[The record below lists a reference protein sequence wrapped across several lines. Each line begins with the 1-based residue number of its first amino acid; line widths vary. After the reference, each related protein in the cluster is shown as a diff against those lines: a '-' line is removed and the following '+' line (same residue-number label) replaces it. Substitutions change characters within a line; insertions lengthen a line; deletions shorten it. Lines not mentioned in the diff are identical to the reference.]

1 MAKQVFELDILQKE
15 KDEDLPYWLDPSQRY
30 DPNSDKAKAIREK
43 HRSAWLAKQE
53 AKKEKAFDE
62 SQHPRGQPENAGQFG
77 SGGGGSESEA
87 APAAETAPQQ
97 GVPNE
102 MFNPQ
107 EQHAIVDYIDN
118 AKRING
124 FYRNPSGKDPAG
136 KAWSVEAKKALKA
149 QIDTI
154 NSALKK
160 SQLSADVTLYRGFGV
175 GTTASDLIAKGKSL
189 VGQTLPLGGFQSTS
203 QSKDAVKEF
212 IGSGVTQKMNKV
224 IMEISVKKGTP
235 ALDMQPFAKDEFK
248 YEQEIL
254 LGHGSFKVD
263 SVTSGKKIMTIRGS
277 YTPDE

>member
-1 MAKQVFELDILQKE
+1 
-15 KDEDLPYWLDPSQRY
+15 
-30 DPNSDKAKAIREK
+30 
-43 HRSAWLAKQE
+43 
-53 AKKEKAFDE
+53 
-62 SQHPRGQPENAGQFG
+62 
-77 SGGGGSESEA
+77 
-87 APAAETAPQQ
+87 
-97 GVPNE
+97 

-136 KAWSVEAKKALKA
+136 KPWSAEAKKTLKG

-154 NSALKK
+154 NAALKK
-160 SQLSADVTLYRGFGV
+160 SQLATDITLYRGFGV

-189 VGQTLPLGGFQSTS
+189 VGKTLPLGGFQSTS
-203 QSKDAVKEF
+203 QSKSAVKEF
-212 IGSGVTQKMNKV
+212 IGTDVTKKMNSV
-224 IMEISVKKGTP
+224 IMEISVKSGTP

-263 SVTSGKKIMTIRGS
+263 SVTSGKKTMTIRGS
-277 YTPDE
+277 YTADE